1 MPMAVKK
8 IPDGYNRVSPYLIV
22 NGAERAL
29 EFYKQAFGAVEIFR
43 HKAPDGKIGHAEVR
57 IGDTI
62 IMVADEFPAHD
73 AHGPRKFGGSP
84 VSLHVYCDD
93 VDAVATKAV
102 AAGGKMKRPVADQFY
117 GDRLGTLEDPFGHT
131 WHLSTHIEDVPP
143 EELDRRAKKAM
154 AEQAK
159 G

>member
-1 MPMAVKK
+1 MAVKK
-8 IPDGYNRVSPYLIV
+8 IPDGHNRVSPYLIV

-29 EFYKQAFGAVEIFR
+29 DFYTQAFGAVEIFR

-62 IMVADEFPAHD
+62 IMLADEFPAHD

-84 VSLHVYCDD
+84 VSLHLYCED
-93 VDAVATKAV
+93 VDAVAAKAV

-131 WHLSTHIEDVPP
+131 WHLSMHIEDVAP